1 MQQKLITFAV
11 PCYNSAAYM
20 RHCIETLLTAGEQA
34 EIILVDD
41 GSVKDD
47 TPAIC
52 DEYAAKYP
60 TIVKAI
66 HQENGGHGEGVNQGI
81 RNATGLYYKVV
92 DSDDWLDTDALKK
105 VLERL
110 TTLVAR
116 GTAPDLMICN
126 YVYEH
131 VEDGTSH
138 TVRYTNVFPQNRLFD
153 WVHVRRFRP
162 DQNLLM
168 HSVMYRTEVL
178 RECGMVLPKHTFYVD
193 NIFVYQP
200 LPYVKSMYYMDL
212 DLYRYFIGR
221 ADQSVNE
228 SVMVGRVDQQLR
240 VTRHMIDCQDL
251 DALKGQKRLRAYM
264 VHYLS
269 VMMAVS
275 DIFLLLDGSAEA
287 LRAYFIFRD
296 SGTPA
301 GVPLSLFHGWGRKGK
316 RQPNCLYS
324 VLSRPVSVFSSQK
337 MYETRRM
344 IAFPPLFRYTGYVF
358 PF

>member
-20 RHCIETLLTAGEQA
+20 RHCIETLLSAGEQA

-92 DSDDWLDTDALKK
+92 DSDDWLDTAALKT
-105 VLERL
+105 VLDKLAELVERH
-110 TTLVAR
+110 
-116 GTAPDLMICN
+116 TATDLKICN
-126 YVYEH
+126 YVNEH

-153 WVHVRRFRP
+153 WVHVRHFRP

-178 RECGMVLPKHTFYVD
+178 RQCGMVLPKHTFYVD

-221 ADQSVNE
+221 SDQSVNE
-228 SVMVGRVDQQLR
+228 SVMVKRVDQQLR
-240 VTRHMIDCQDL
+240 VTRHMIACQDL
-251 DALKGQKRLRAYM
+251 DALKNEKRLRAYM
-264 VHYLS
+264 LHYLS
-269 VMMAVS
+269 TMMAVS

-287 LRAYFIFRD
+287 KEKQKGLWQYLREHTSAAVYRSIRFGFGGVTNLPFPKGDAIVVGGYRIARKIFK
-296 SGTPA
+296 
-301 GVPLSLFHGWGRKGK
+301 F
-316 RQPNCLYS
+316 N
-324 VLSRPVSVFSSQK
+324 
-337 MYETRRM
+337 
-344 IAFPPLFRYTGYVF
+344 
-358 PF
+358 

>member
-1 MQQKLITFAV
+1 MQKLITFAV

-20 RHCIETLLTAGEQA
+20 RHCIETLLSAGEQA

-41 GSVKDD
+41 GSVKDE

-52 DEYAAKYP
+52 DEYAAKSP

-105 VLERL
+105 VLAKL

-131 VEDGTSH
+131 VEDNTTL
-138 TVRYTNVFPQNRLFD
+138 TVRYTNVFPQNRLFN
-153 WVHVRRFRP
+153 WTHVGHFRP
-162 DQNLLM
+162 DQNILM

-178 RECGMVLPKHTFYVD
+178 RKCGMVLPKHTFYVD

-228 SVMVGRVDQQLR
+228 SVMVKRVDQQLR
-240 VTRHMIDCQDL
+240 VTKHMIDCQDL
-251 DALKGQKRLRAYM
+251 DALKDQKRLRTYM

-269 VMMAVS
+269 VMMAIS
-275 DIFLLLDGSAEA
+275 DIFLLLDGTDEA
-287 LRAYFIFRD
+287 KAKRTELWQYLKANTSTGVYNAVKFNLGGLTNMKFPGSDKVILGAYRTARKIFK
-296 SGTPA
+296 
-301 GVPLSLFHGWGRKGK
+301 F
-316 RQPNCLYS
+316 N
-324 VLSRPVSVFSSQK
+324 
-337 MYETRRM
+337 
-344 IAFPPLFRYTGYVF
+344 
-358 PF
+358 

>member
-1 MQQKLITFAV
+1 MDKLITFAV

-20 RHCIETLLTAGEQA
+20 DHCVETLLQGGDDI

-41 GSVKDD
+41 GSTKDD

-52 DEYAAKYP
+52 DRYAQQYP
-60 TIVKAI
+60 DIVRAI

-81 RNATGLYYKVV
+81 RNARGVYYKVV
-92 DSDDWLDTDALKK
+92 DSDDWVDVPALKK
-105 VLERL
+105 ALDKLRQFVRDGK
-110 TTLVAR
+110 LV
-116 GTAPDLMICN
+116 DMLVCN

-131 VEDGTSH
+131 VEDNTQRVMH
-138 TVRYTNVFPQNRLFD
+138 YRNVFPRNRVFG
-153 WVHVRRFRP
+153 WEQIGRFRP
-162 DQNLLM
+162 SQYLLM
-168 HSVMYRTEVL
+168 HSVIYRTQLL
-178 RECGMVLPKHTFYVD
+178 RDCGLELPKHTFYVD

-240 VTRHMIDCQDL
+240 VTKHMIDCQDL
-251 DALKGQKRLRAYM
+251 DALKDQKRLRAYM

-287 LRAYFIFRD
+287 HAKKAELWQYLKDHVTPGVYRAVRVNLGGLTDLHFPGGDKVVVATYRQLRKIFK
-296 SGTPA
+296 
-301 GVPLSLFHGWGRKGK
+301 F
-316 RQPNCLYS
+316 N
-324 VLSRPVSVFSSQK
+324 
-337 MYETRRM
+337 
-344 IAFPPLFRYTGYVF
+344 
-358 PF
+358 

>member
-20 RHCIETLLTAGEQA
+20 RHCIETLLSAGEQA

-41 GSVKDD
+41 GSVKDE

-81 RNATGLYYKVV
+81 RNATGVYFKVV
-92 DSDDWLDTDALKK
+92 DSDDWLDTDALQK
-105 VLERL
+105 VLTELRAHL
-110 TTLVAR
+110 NDEQPL
-116 GTAPDLMICN
+116 DLMMAN

-131 VEDGTSH
+131 VADNTQ
-138 TVRYTNVFPQNRLFD
+138 NVVDYKGILPEGRVFHWNEIGKFPPNK
-153 WVHVRRFRP
+153 
-162 DQNLLM
+162 NILM
-168 HSVMYRTEVL
+168 HSVIYRTEVL
-178 RECGMVLPKHTFYVD
+178 RRSGMELPKHTFYVD

-200 LPYVKSMYYMDL
+200 LPFVKTMYYMDL

-228 SVMVGRVDQQLR
+228 SIMVKRVDQQLR

-251 DALKGQKRLRAYM
+251 DALKGEKKLRAYM
-264 VHYLS
+264 LHYLS
-269 VMMAVS
+269 MMMAVS
-275 DIFLLLDGSAEA
+275 DIFLLLATAATSSE
-287 LRAYFIFRD
+287 R
-296 SGTPA
+296 TT
-301 GVPLSLFHGWGRKGK
+301 
-316 RQPNCLYS
+316 QC
-324 VLSRPVSVFSSQK
+324 SRPTVCCTVRTISPCCHQCRK
-337 MYETRRM
+337 HRKWR
-344 IAFPPLFRYTGYVF
+344 
-358 PF
+358 

>member
-20 RHCIETLLTAGEQA
+20 RHCIETLLSAGEQA

-92 DSDDWLDTDALKK
+92 DSDDWLDEAALRT
-105 VLERL
+105 VLAKLNTL
-110 TTLVAR
+110 TAR

-131 VEDGTSH
+131 VEDNTSH
-138 TVRYTNVFPQNRLFD
+138 TVRYTNVFPQGRVFTWD
-153 WVHVRRFRP
+153 EIDRFRP
-162 DQNLLM
+162 SQYLLM
-168 HSVMYRTEVL
+168 HSVFYRTELL
-178 RECGMVLPKHTFYVD
+178 RQCGLELPKHTFYVD

-200 LPYVKSMYYMDL
+200 LPYVKTLYYMNL
-212 DLYRYFIGR
+212 DFYRYFIGR

-228 SVMVGRVDQQLR
+228 QVMVKRVDQQLR
-240 VTRHMIDCQDL
+240 VTRIMIGSHDL
-251 DALKGQKRLRAYM
+251 TQISAQHRRLGHYMFNYLAMMMTISSIFLIIDGSPAALGKKTELWEYLRTASPRLFHRMKYRSFSI
-264 VHYLS
+264 VSNFPGYQGRKLS
-269 VMMAVS
+269 V
-275 DIFLLLDGSAEA
+275 
-287 LRAYFIFRD
+287 
-296 SGTPA
+296 
-301 GVPLSLFHGWGRKGK
+301 SLYRLARKIYK
-316 RQPNCLYS
+316 FN
-324 VLSRPVSVFSSQK
+324 
-337 MYETRRM
+337 
-344 IAFPPLFRYTGYVF
+344 
-358 PF
+358 